1 MKKIV
6 SLILMIA
13 LCVSAT
19 YVPVEAKWDVNELYS
34 GEHYRIRY
42 AGNGSYLD
50 IPADGYTSNGTQLQV
65 WEYAEGNQNQIFKL
79 VDTGN
84 GWHIL
89 SREGKVI
96 EVRDS
101 RHDDG
106 APVAQWDSHNLS
118 CGLWDIQKNEDG
130 TYSFRNRESGK
141 YLNVCGGGNA
151 VNGTK
156 IIQWYNDGTEA
167 MRFYLEVLRY
177 EDVKSASY
185 KRSKFRKTEIN
196 YFKHAKSDPATKDWL
211 YCIQDTTGLGY
222 EDADYIYTPVP
233 GEKIFVSMEFLAPDV
248 VARTLVDECYRP
260 SFLDSIKNIA
270 KEKSVEQCSSAALG
284 AAAEALGLAS
294 KVADYAIPGIE
305 LVYDISTAIAD
316 IDKNNDWNHYVDA
329 AYPKGNAI
337 QGVII
342 YHYYETKL
350 LYDLPVP
357 GSDMVSNSL
366 VKMERTEYKS
376 WNGENFS
383 DVWHPPVDTE
393 GCNGTWIL
401 QFK

>member
-1 MKKIV
+1 MKKII
-6 SLILMIA
+6 SLMLMIA
-13 LCVSAT
+13 LCLSVT
-19 YVPVEAKWDVNELYS
+19 DVPVEAKWDVKELYS

-50 IPADGYTSNGTQLQV
+50 IPADGYTANGTQLQV

-106 APVAQWDSHNLS
+106 APVSQWDSHDLA
-118 CGLWDIQKNEDG
+118 CGLWDIQKNSDG
-130 TYSFRNRESGK
+130 SYSFRNRESGK
-141 YLNVCGGGNA
+141 YLNVYGGGNA
-151 VNGTK
+151 SNGTK

-185 KRSKFRKTEIN
+185 KRPKFRKTEIV
-196 YFKHAKSDPATKDWL
+196 YLKHDKNDPSTKDWL
-211 YCIQDTTGLGY
+211 NWDTTGLVY
-222 EDADYIYTPVP
+222 EDDNYVYTPLP
-233 GEKIFVSMEFLAPDV
+233 GEKVFVSMEFLAPDV
-248 VARTLVDECYRP
+248 VARTLVDGCYRP
-260 SFLDSIKNIA
+260 SFLDSIKEIA
-270 KEKSVEQCSSAALG
+270 SKNAVDQCNSIVLGTAAK
-284 AAAEALGLAS
+284 ALGLTGKA
-294 KVADYAIPGIE
+294 ADYAIPGME
-305 LVYDISTAIAD
+305 LVFDISKAMFE
-316 IDKNNDWNHYVDA
+316 IDENDDWNRYVDA
-329 AYPKGNAI
+329 AYPEGNAI

-342 YHYYETKL
+342 YHYYKIK
-350 LYDLPVP
+350 LYDNLPVP
-357 GSDMVSNSL
+357 GTSL
-366 VKMERTEYKS
+366 VSPSIVKTDYIEYKS
-376 WNGENFS
+376 WNGDNFN
-383 DVWHPPVDTE
+383 DVWHPPVDTG
-393 GCNGTWIL
+393 GCNGTWTL